1 MGKAVLIPGITGQDG
16 AYLVELLLGKGY
28 IVHGVKR
35 RSSSFNSR
43 RIDELAL
50 AEVGRKI
57 EWKGTGID
65 AGGLD
70 AATCKTRIKI
80 DPRYFH
86 PAEVDLLRGDP
97 SKAQRVLGGKHKMT
111 FPELVAEMVK
121 SYLKVIVKKLHV
133 RGVSHG

>member
-1 MGKAVLIPGITGQDG
+1 MRKAVLIPDITGQNG
-16 AYLVELLLGKGY
+16 TYLVELLLGKGY

-65 AGGLD
+65 AVGLD
-70 AATCKTRIKI
+70 AAT
-80 DPRYFH
+80 
-86 PAEVDLLRGDP
+86 G
-97 SKAQRVLGGKHKMT
+97 
-111 FPELVAEMVK
+111 
-121 SYLKVIVKKLHV
+121 
-133 RGVSHG
+133 